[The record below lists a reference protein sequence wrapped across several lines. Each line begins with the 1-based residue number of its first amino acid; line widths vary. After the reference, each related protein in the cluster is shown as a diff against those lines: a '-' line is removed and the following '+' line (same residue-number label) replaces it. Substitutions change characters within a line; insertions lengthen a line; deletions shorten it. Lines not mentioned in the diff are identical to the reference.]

1 MIRELLSDV
10 AVVPET
16 LRHTGNDLLHRI
28 RGAQDDLR
36 RRRADARR
44 WVHARAHAVR
54 NEGETRWFD
63 LQVEAI
69 DQGRKLLERAAE
81 VPALQPVQE
90 PAQRW
95 FDALQGA
102 LLAPAMDD
110 YDALAVR
117 DVIKGLYLVD
127 HLGLLRIRRH
137 EAQHKNRK
145 TILDAIQREL
155 EKRERQASLS

>member
-1 MIRELLSDV
+1 MIRELLSDA

-16 LRHTGNDLLHRI
+16 LRHTSADLLHRI
-28 RGAQDDLR
+28 QHAQDGLR
-36 RRRADARR
+36 RRRDDARR
-44 WVHARAHAVR
+44 WVSARAHAVR
-54 NEGETRWFD
+54 TDGEARLFD
-63 LQVEAI
+63 LQVGAI

-81 VPALQPVQE
+81 VPALQPVQA

-95 FDALQGA
+95 FAALQSA
-102 LLAPAMDD
+102 LLAPAMED

-117 DVIKGLYLVD
+117 DVLKGLYLID
-127 HLGLLRIRRH
+127 HIGLLRIRRH

-155 EKRERQASLS
+155 EKRERQATNA